1 MGTQIEKTKHH
12 IVPDRQK
19 STRYVKNGKK
29 RLVFFDLFFIIL
41 FLTVSKNKI
50 AATPENIGVVA
61 ILTVV
66 LNYSI
71 LFPSFTFFL
80 DGFHLAFGDKFE
92 ICIKTTDL
100 M

>member
-1 MGTQIEKTKHH
+1 MDLCCLAERVDGLNGNNEMLSKLPHH
-12 IVPDRQK
+12 D
-19 STRYVKNGKK
+19 
-29 RLVFFDLFFIIL
+29 IIL

>member
-1 MGTQIEKTKHH
+1 MTLTIYHWKFTNKA
-12 IVPDRQK
+12 V
-19 STRYVKNGKK
+19 
-29 RLVFFDLFFIIL
+29 LFFFTELFVYGFCVYVIIL

>member
-1 MGTQIEKTKHH
+1 MPALHKRSESAFRIQRSDFLRFIFTKT
-12 IVPDRQK
+12 
-19 STRYVKNGKK
+19 Y
-29 RLVFFDLFFIIL
+29 FFVTIL

>member
-1 MGTQIEKTKHH
+1 MYTIIYRDPPISQYLSPKFL
-12 IVPDRQK
+12 QK
-19 STRYVKNGKK
+19 NERNLLT
-29 RLVFFDLFFIIL
+29 DLYLSNIIL

>member
-1 MGTQIEKTKHH
+1 MIYKMKLV
-12 IVPDRQK
+12 IRLK
-19 STRYVKNGKK
+19 YKRKMLISNAKYRMKLIFYVLNS
-29 RLVFFDLFFIIL
+29 IIL